1 MICFY
6 NNKTNWI
13 YFYNDNDNNIPVS
26 NYLPIIKF
34 VGSLIWN
41 CVGLPHFTP
50 QLHDVCIIQ

>member
-41 CVGLPHFTP
+41 CVGLPLLFNEIH
-50 QLHDVCIIQ
+50 LK